1 MTSKSSVSRNAR
13 SQNKT
18 TKNIEEL
25 KRKNRAANLQWAGI
39 LIVFVLIVLAVFVFG
54 WGTGDGLVQHSG

>member
-1 MTSKSSVSRNAR
+1 MATKSTRAKR
-13 SQNKT
+13 

-25 KRKNRAANLQWAGI
+25 KRQNRTATLQWAAIG
-39 LIVFVLIVLAVFVFG
+39 VVLVLLVIAVFAFG

>member
-1 MTSKSSVSRNAR
+1 MAAR
-13 SQNKT
+13 STPNRPKRSKH

-25 KRKNRAANLQWAGI
+25 KRKNTTAMLQWSAIAAAI
-39 LIVFVLIVLAVFVFG
+39 LLLLIAVFVFG